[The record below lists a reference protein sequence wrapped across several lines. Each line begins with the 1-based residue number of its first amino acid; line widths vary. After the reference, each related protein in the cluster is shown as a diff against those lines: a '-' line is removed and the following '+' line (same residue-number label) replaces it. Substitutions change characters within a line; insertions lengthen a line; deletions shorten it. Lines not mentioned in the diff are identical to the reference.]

1 MMDYIILI
9 ISALLIN
16 NILLAQFLGNCPF
29 LGTSKRMDTAIGMGF
44 AVIFVL
50 TIACIVTFFVQH
62 KILDPLG
69 IGYLQTV
76 SFILVIAALVQFVE
90 MFLRKF
96 AKPLYT
102 ALGIFLPLIT
112 TNCAVMGSALLI
124 IRKEYTFI
132 EGVVFAV
139 ASASGFTLALILMAG
154 IRERLEI
161 SGVPR
166 ALRGTAIGL
175 ITAGL
180 MALAFFGFQGMDGA
194 LTALVKS

>member
-1 MMDYIILI
+1 MDYIILI
-9 ISALLIN
+9 ISAVLIK
-16 NILLAQFLGNCPF
+16 NILLAEYLGNCPF
-29 LGTSKRMDTAIGMGF
+29 LGTSKRMDTAVGMGF

-62 KILDPLG
+62 KILNPLG

-112 TNCAVMGSALLI
+112 TNCAVMGSALFV
-124 IRKEYTFI
+124 IRRDYTFV

-139 ASASGFTLALILMAG
+139 ASASGFTLALIIMAG
-154 IRERLEI
+154 IREKLEI
-161 SGVPR
+161 SNVPR

>member
-1 MMDYIILI
+1 MDYVILA

-50 TIACIVTFFVQH
+50 TIACIVTFWVQH
-62 KILDPLG
+62 KVLNPLG

-76 SFILVIAALVQFVE
+76 SFILIIAALVQLVE

-112 TNCAVMGSALLI
+112 TNCAVMGAALLI
-124 IRKEYTFI
+124 IRDEYTFI
-132 EGVVFAV
+132 QGVVFAV
-139 ASASGFTLALILMAG
+139 ASASGFTLALIIMAG

-161 SGVPR
+161 SDVPR

-194 LTALVKS
+194 LRALVRGS

>member
-1 MMDYIILI
+1 MDYIILV

-29 LGTSKRMDTAIGMGF
+29 LGTSKRMDTAVGMGF

-62 KILDPLG
+62 KILNPLG

-76 SFILVIAALVQFVE
+76 SFILVIASLVQFVE

-96 AKPLYT
+96 VKPLYT

-124 IRKEYTFI
+124 IRKEYTFT
-132 EGVVFAV
+132 EGVLFAI

-161 SGVPR
+161 SDVPR

-180 MALAFFGFQGMDGA
+180 MALAFFGFQGMDAA
-194 LTALVKS
+194 LTALVRS